1 MATLACGLSEDSRS
15 KRRLTGARIKLD
27 TLLIASLVDRVS
39 VLAWRQTR
47 DGQRGKRP
55 PESVVRM
62 LLAPPKV
69 REELAFDSIEAFEA
83 ALTAAQ
89 HKTDTDKEATHGD

>member
-39 VLAWRQTR
+39 VLAWRQTK

-62 LLAPPKV
+62 LLSPPKV
-69 REELAFDSIEAFEA
+69 REELAFESVEAFEA
-83 ALTAAQ
+83 ALHAAQ
-89 HKTDTDKEATHGD
+89 NKNKEAKHGN

>member
-39 VLAWRQTR
+39 VLAWRQTK
-47 DGQRGKRP
+47 DGQRGKHP

-62 LLAPPKV
+62 LLSPPKV
-69 REELAFDSIEAFEA
+69 REELAFDSIEAFVT
-83 ALTAAQ
+83 ALRAAQ
-89 HKTDTDKEATHGD
+89 DNTNKEAKHGN

>member
-39 VLAWRQTR
+39 VLAWRQTK

-62 LLAPPKV
+62 LLSPPKV
-69 REELAFDSIEAFEA
+69 REELAFDSVEAFGV
-83 ALTAAQ
+83 ALHAAQ
-89 HKTDTDKEATHGD
+89 NKNKEAKHGN

>member
-15 KRRLTGARIKLD
+15 KRRLTGTRIKLD

-39 VLAWRQTR
+39 VLAWRQTK

-62 LLAPPKV
+62 LLSPPKV
-69 REELAFDSIEAFEA
+69 REELAFDSVEAFEA
-83 ALTAAQ
+83 ALHAAQ
-89 HKTDTDKEATHGD
+89 NKNKEAKHGN